1 MHNGFAFEL
10 TGSPPRTMLRRT
22 MRALAL
28 SFALCLTACA
38 GPLDPA
44 ELEETT
50 DALVTPVT
58 TLSGLAGT
66 YARISYPIPSGEMST
81 MSLSALQNGDGR
93 YSRLI
98 YRGSLEAGTYH
109 AMPENPAIGWAGII
123 FNPPQGASVN
133 YIIDGIRRDVWGRI
147 TTIQLRRVGETTGAP
162 FLMMRTL

>member
-10 TGSPPRTMLRRT
+10 TDSMPQTMLRCT
-22 MRALAL
+22 MRTLAL
-28 SFALCLTACA
+28 SVALCLTACG
-38 GPLDPA
+38 GPLIEA
-44 ELEETT
+44 ELEETA

-98 YRGSLEAGTYH
+98 YRGSLESGTYH
-109 AMPENPAIGWAGII
+109 AIPENPAIGFAAINFI
-123 FNPPQGASVN
+123 PASGPSAN